1 MARPGDAPPDD
12 TGDTADLDLRIAEL
26 YGGSLTS
33 FVAQRDALARTL
45 RSAGRRDEA
54 GRVKALRKPKAV
66 AWALDAGGHADP
78 DAMSELASAIDGV
91 TEAQSGGGDVRAAIA
106 RLRAAESALVTAAGD
121 ATGRHDHPVDATTLA
136 AALRAVVG
144 DPDAMAAL
152 VVGRL
157 VDVPGVGGVRPTSPR
172 GPTPPEVAPPPDRR
186 RPTKVSAPAPA
197 DRERPAPPRDT
208 ASIAAARRAVGA
220 AERAA
225 KTAATTARR
234 ASAAADAADKA
245 VDEAEARA
253 ATARRRADQA
263 LAAARRARSEADAA
277 AAARDDAD
285 REVAT
290 AQGALRALQR

>member
-1 MARPGDAPPDD
+1 M
-12 TGDTADLDLRIAEL
+12 GDTADLDVPIAEL
-26 YGGSLTS
+26 YGGPLTS

-54 GRVKALRKPKAV
+54 GRVKALKKPKAV

-78 DAMSELASAIDGV
+78 DSMSELASAIDGV

-121 ATGRHDHPVDATTLA
+121 ATSRHDQPVDATALA

-172 GPTPPEVAPPPDRR
+172 GPTSPEVAPPPDRR
-186 RPTKVSAPAPA
+186 RPTKVKAPAPAPA

-208 ASIAAARRAVGA
+208 SSIAAARRAVAA

-245 VDEAEARA
+245 VEEAEARA

-263 LAAARRARSEADAA
+263 LDAARRARSEADAA

-285 REVAT
+285 SEVAT
-290 AQGALRALQR
+290 TQGALRALQR